1 MEQLLGGTIQKR
13 NFQTLRMK
21 TTRLLVLSNVMVTW
35 LLMYGTNITKCGTMN
50 SATITK

>member
-1 MEQLLGGTIQKR
+1 MEQLLGDTTQKR

-21 TTRLLVLSNVMVTW
+21 TTHLLVLSNVMVTW
-35 LLMYGTNITKCGTMN
+35 LLTYGANITKYGTMN